1 MRGIKLTK
9 IFEEKGFE
17 VIESYPGAAQDIL
30 GIPRKKV
37 NLKELEVDLTNLGI
51 QIHSQNQV
59 IAHDELDAL
68 TSSLVGYLYL
78 AGSYE
83 ALGNIDE
90 GYLIVPSFNGETNE
104 KNQVEK
110 CLLQ

>member
-1 MRGIKLTK
+1 M
-9 IFEEKGFE
+9 
-17 VIESYPGAAQDIL
+17 
-30 GIPRKKV
+30 

-51 QIHSQNQV
+51 QIHSHNQV

-90 GYLIVPSFNGETNE
+90 GYLIIPSFNGEHKEE
-104 KNQVEK
+104 KQVGQ
-110 CLLQ
+110 CL